1 MSFKFRQ
8 KKSKYEPSKSE
19 YDLPP
24 IKVKKEDAVAW
35 LAQIVYPYDAN
46 TPARKKVRRLMSY
59 HNIGGKMLNAPA
71 FFSWAIKVSD
81 WGEKLQAI
89 PNVPYEPLHFS
100 PVSSIGITP
109 SADFLKLPSKLAEL
123 QNLCIEQH
131 FALLETN
138 KKNEQLE
145 KENSELQKKL
155 QIIFDRGEEI
165 RLKKVAGGRKNSKT
179 VDS

>member
-1 MSFKFRQ
+1 MSFKPNT

-19 YDLPP
+19 YDLPR
-24 IKVKKEDAVAW
+24 IKVKKVDAVAW
-35 LAQIVYPYDAN
+35 LAQIVYPTDTN

-100 PVSSIGITP
+100 PVSSIGITL
-109 SADFLKLPSKLAEL
+109 SADFLKLPSELTEL
-123 QNLCIEQH
+123 QNLCSQQH
-131 FALLETN
+131 FELLETR
-138 KKNEQLE
+138 KKIEQLE
-145 KENSELQKKL
+145 KANSELQKKL
-155 QIIFDRGEEI
+155 QIIFDKNEEI
-165 RLKKVAGGRKNSKT
+165 RLKKAAGGLKKSKEKG
-179 VDS
+179 S